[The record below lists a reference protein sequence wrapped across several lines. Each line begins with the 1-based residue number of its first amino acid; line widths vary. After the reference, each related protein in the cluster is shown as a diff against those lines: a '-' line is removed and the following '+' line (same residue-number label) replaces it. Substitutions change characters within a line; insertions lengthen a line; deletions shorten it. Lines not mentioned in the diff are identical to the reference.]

1 MKKTILVVDDSVTVR
16 QQMRIFFTNNGYDV
30 IEAADGAL
38 GLEQARGNPVDLMIV
53 DFNMPNMNGLE
64 MIEEVR
70 KLPTHPKT
78 PIFVLTTASSRSLA
92 ARGKT
97 VGATAWIVKP
107 FKPEIVLQGV
117 KKVLGS

>member
-16 QQMRIFFTNNGYDV
+16 QQMRIFFTDKGYDV

-38 GLEQARGNPVDLMIV
+38 GLEQARENPVDLMIV

-78 PIFVLTTASSRSLA
+78 PIFVLTTASSRTLA